1 MISVV
6 VILRNST
13 PASKLFNLVC
23 GRETILIFSV
33 FLRFKLDVK
42 INRGT
47 FGKVTVERVISGGTE
62 PIFEFNLQKV
72 SVLMETV
79 LSIFIS
85 FLCYF

>member
-1 MISVV
+1 MISVA

-23 GRETILIFSV
+23 GRETILIFSF

-72 SVLMETV
+72 SVLMENV